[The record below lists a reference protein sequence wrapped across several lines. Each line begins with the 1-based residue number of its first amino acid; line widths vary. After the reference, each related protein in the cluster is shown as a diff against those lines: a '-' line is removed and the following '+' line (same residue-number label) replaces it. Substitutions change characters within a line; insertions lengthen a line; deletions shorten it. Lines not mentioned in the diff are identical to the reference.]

1 MKRSKRKITY
11 LLDKRVG
18 AQTLKFSRKLLY
30 KRIEAGGFLTNEEKM
45 RKFFPSF
52 SSKCTPTL
60 YRWSVRYYCCS
71 TISSSNL
78 RRTVGFSLCSIDA
91 FSPRLVLSPSL
102 FPPRFTRET
111 YTLHAIVHD
120 DSVRIHVY
128 ACTRKAAPFAG
139 DSESKRRRSFVPLGV
154 LVILF
159 FVLFR
164 SFDSC

>member
-1 MKRSKRKITY
+1 MPRKI
-11 LLDKRVG
+11 
-18 AQTLKFSRKLLY
+18 
-30 KRIEAGGFLTNEEKM
+30 
-45 RKFFPSF
+45 FPSL
-52 SSKCTPTL
+52 SPKCTPTL
-60 YRWSVRYYCCS
+60 YRSSARYYCCS

-128 ACTRKAAPFAG
+128 ARTRKAAPFAG
-139 DSESKRRRSFVPLGV
+139 DSESKRRRSFVRAAGYTRYIILCYIIPFILRFMLIAGLLIPL
-154 LVILF
+154 LHYSMHL
-159 FVLFR
+159 
-164 SFDSC
+164 

>member
-1 MKRSKRKITY
+1 MPRKIC
-11 LLDKRVG
+11 
-18 AQTLKFSRKLLY
+18 
-30 KRIEAGGFLTNEEKM
+30 
-45 RKFFPSF
+45 PSL
-52 SSKCTPTL
+52 SPKCTPTL
-60 YRWSVRYYCCS
+60 YRSSARYYCCS

-128 ACTRKAAPFAG
+128 ARTRKAAPFAG
-139 DSESKRRRSFVPLGV
+139 DSESKRRSFVRSCRWVYSLYYSLLYYSVHLTIHVNCWPLNSTPP
-154 LVILF
+154 LF
-159 FVLFR
+159 YASLIYLKI
-164 SFDSC
+164 CKYA